1 MTNSGE
7 LRGRA
12 TRILALAVAAR
23 EAGATFYADELVRMA
38 NEILAKAEDMERS
51 ANDDHQDDP

>member
-12 TRILALAVAAR
+12 TRIFAMAVAAR
-23 EAGATFYADELVRMA
+23 EAGDTFYADELVRLA
-38 NEILAKAEDMERS
+38 NEILAKAEGIERS
-51 ANDDHQDDP
+51 ADNENQH